1 MDGESDK
8 RPPHRLTLFELLWL
22 VAIVAAAVLVFRA
35 AHAWTGN
42 AFIALLAAALAA
54 PLAHG
59 LLILCLLLLV
69 VSLNCCGYV
78 SKRVRLPS
86 RPSDVTRIP
95 RRDLPFPEDR
105 ADPRFPPR
113 PDR

>member
-1 MDGESDK
+1 MDGGSDN
-8 RPPHRLTLFELLWL
+8 RPPHRPSLFELLWL
-22 VAIVAAAVLVFRA
+22 VAIVAAAVLVFTA
-35 AHAWTGN
+35 THAWTGN
-42 AFIALLAAALAA
+42 TIIALLAAALAA

-59 LLILCLLLLV
+59 LLILSLLLLV

>member
-1 MDGESDK
+1 
-8 RPPHRLTLFELLWL
+8 LFEWLWL

-35 AHAWTGN
+35 THAWTGN
-42 AFIALLAAALAA
+42 ALIAVLAAALAA

-59 LLILCLLLLV
+59 LLILSLLLLG
-69 VSLNCCGYV
+69 VSLKCCGYV
-78 SKRVRLPS
+78 SKWVRLPS

-95 RRDLPFPEDR
+95 RSDLPFPAHRPDQ
-105 ADPRFPPR
+105 RFPPR